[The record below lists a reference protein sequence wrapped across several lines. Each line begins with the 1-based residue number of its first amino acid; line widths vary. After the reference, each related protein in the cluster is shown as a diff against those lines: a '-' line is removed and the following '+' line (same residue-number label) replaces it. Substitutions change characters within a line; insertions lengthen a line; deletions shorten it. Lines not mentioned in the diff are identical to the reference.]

1 MKSILITGGS
11 RGIGYAMTN
20 LFLANDYQVYATY
33 NRTKDSLFELQKT
46 LPDPTNLIPL
56 PVELS
61 NKSEIDLLF
70 SKIEQPLDVLIN
82 NASIAENKLFDQITE
97 ADWDKIQATNLKAY
111 FLLAQKVYPGMVKQ
125 KSGCIINISSIWGVT
140 GAACE
145 VHYSTMKAGII
156 GLTKALAKELAPC
169 NVRVNAIAPGVI
181 DTDMLNDYSSAEI
194 KKLIREIP
202 LLRLGKPEE
211 IAQTALFLAEQEYI
225 TGEVI
230 NVNGGLWI

>member
-11 RGIGYAMTN
+11 RGIGYAITN
-20 LFLANDYQVYATY
+20 IFLANGYRVYATY
-33 NRTKDSLFELQKT
+33 NRTKDSLFELQRT
-46 LPDPTNLIPL
+46 LNNPDKLIPL
-56 PVELS
+56 QVELS
-61 NKSEIDLLF
+61 NKSDIDRLF
-70 SKIEQPLDVLIN
+70 SKIDQPLDILIN
-82 NASIAENKLFDQITE
+82 NASISENKLFDEITE
-97 ADWDKIQATNLKAY
+97 LDWDQINTINLKAY

-145 VHYSTMKAGII
+145 VHYSTTKAGII
-156 GLTKALAKELAPC
+156 GLTKALAKELAPS
-169 NVRVNAIAPGVI
+169 NVRVNAIAPGAI
-181 DTDMLNDYSSAEI
+181 DTDMLNEYSTVEI
-194 KKLIREIP
+194 EELIQEIP
-202 LLRLGKPEE
+202 LLRLGRPEE

>member
-20 LFLANDYQVYATY
+20 LFLAKGYRVYATY
-33 NRTKDSLFELQKT
+33 NQSSHSLSELQET
-46 LPDPTNLIPL
+46 LPDSDNLIPL

-61 NKSEIDLLF
+61 NKSEIDLMF
-70 SKIEQPLDVLIN
+70 SKIEQPLDVLVN
-82 NASIAENKLFDQITE
+82 NAAISESKLFDQITE
-97 ADWDKIQATNLKAY
+97 SDWDRIQAINLKAY
-111 FLLAQKVYPGMVKQ
+111 FLMAQKVYPAMVKQ

-145 VHYSTMKAGII
+145 VHYSTTKAGII

-169 NVRVNAIAPGVI
+169 NVRVNAIAPGAI
-181 DTDMLNDYSSAEI
+181 ATDMLNEYSAGEI
-194 KKLIREIP
+194 EKLIREIP

-211 IAQTALFLAEQEYI
+211 IAHTALFLAEQEYI

>member
-20 LFLANDYQVYATY
+20 LFLANGYRVYATY
-33 NRTKDSLFELQKT
+33 NQSSHSLSELQET
-46 LPDPTNLIPL
+46 LPDSDNLIPL

-61 NKSEIDLLF
+61 NKSEIDLMF

-82 NASIAENKLFDQITE
+82 NAAISESKLFDQITE
-97 ADWDKIQATNLKAY
+97 ADWDRIQAINLKAY
-111 FLLAQKVYPGMVKQ
+111 FLMAQKVYPAMVKQ

-145 VHYSTMKAGII
+145 VHYSTTKAGII

-169 NVRVNAIAPGVI
+169 NVRVNAIAPGAI
-181 DTDMLNDYSSAEI
+181 ATDMLNEYSAGEI
-194 KKLIREIP
+194 EKLIQEIP

-211 IAQTALFLAEQEYI
+211 IAHTALFLAEQEYI

>member
-20 LFLANDYQVYATY
+20 LFLANDYRVYATY
-33 NRTKDSLFELQKT
+33 NRTQDSLFELQKT